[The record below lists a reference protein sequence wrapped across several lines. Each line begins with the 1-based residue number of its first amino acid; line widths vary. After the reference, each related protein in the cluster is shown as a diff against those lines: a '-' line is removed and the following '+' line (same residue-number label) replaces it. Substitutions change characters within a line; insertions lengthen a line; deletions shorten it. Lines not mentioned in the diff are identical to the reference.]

1 LSRVLVTG
9 ASGFIGRHV
18 VSRLA
23 ERGHEVHAVARAADP
38 AIPAARWHAVDL
50 LDPDAR
56 GDLAGRARAEML
68 LHLAWCADPAT
79 YRESPDNLAWTEAS
93 LELLRAFA
101 AAGGSRAV
109 LVGSVFEY
117 DWAGGICAE
126 STTALRPGTLYGT
139 CKSALGTI
147 VPAAGPALG
156 LSCAWARV
164 FWLYGP
170 HEPRGRL
177 VSSVIENLLEGRPAS
192 LSAGA
197 QERDFLHV
205 SDVAGAL
212 VALLDSEVEGHVNVG
227 SGVAV
232 PVRAVAERIGALV
245 GRPELLSIG
254 ERPGGAHEVPLVV
267 AHVERLTREVGFH
280 PAFDLDRGLAHTI
293 EWWRTALARQ

>member
-18 VSRLA
+18 VSRLT
-23 ERGHEVHAVARAADP
+23 ERGHEVHAVARTADP
-38 AIPAARWHAVDL
+38 SVPAARWHAVDL
-50 LDPDAR
+50 LDPEAR
-56 GDLAGRARAEML
+56 SDLTRRTRAEKL
-68 LHLAWCADPAT
+68 VHLAWCADPAT

-93 LELLRAFA
+93 LHLLRAFA
-101 AAGGSRAV
+101 AVGGSRAV

-117 DWAGGICAE
+117 DWAGGVCVE
-126 STTALRPGTLYGT
+126 GTTALRPGTLYGT

-147 VPAAGPALG
+147 VPAAGQALG

-177 VSSVIENLLEGRPAS
+177 VSSVIENLLNGRPAS
-192 LSAGA
+192 LSAGT

-212 VALLDSEVEGHVNVG
+212 AALVESEVEGQVNVG
-227 SGVAV
+227 AGTAV
-232 PVRAVAERIGALV
+232 PVRAIAERIGALI
-245 GRPELLSIG
+245 GRPELISIG
-254 ERPGGAHEVPLVV
+254 ERPGGGEEAPLVV
-267 AHVERLTREVGFH
+267 ADVERLTREVGFQ
-280 PAFDLDRGLAHTI
+280 PAFDLERGLAQTI
-293 EWWRTALARQ
+293 DWWRGAR